1 MKLTEH
7 GSVRFVLVVL
17 MCALAFAFASCS
29 KSSVKLYPVHGQV
42 LFKDQPAEGAQVVF
56 RPAQESGEGQNP
68 PMAYGTVE
76 KDGKFTLRTEPHGE
90 GAPAGDYAVLITWYD
105 TDPNDALKHVSK
117 LPAKYADQLNP
128 LIKVTVKEGNND
140 LEPFRLKP

>member
-1 MKLTEH
+1 MKLTEA
-7 GSVRFVLVVL
+7 GSVRLVLVVL
-17 MCALAFAFASCS
+17 MCALMSAFASCS
-29 KSSVKLYPVHGQV
+29 KSSVKLHPVHGQV

-68 PMAYGTVE
+68 PMAYGTVDKE
-76 KDGKFTLRTEPHGE
+76 GKFSLRTDPHGE
-90 GAPAGDYAVLITWYD
+90 GAPAGNYVVLITWYD

-128 LIKVTVKEGNND
+128 VLKATVKEGNNE

>member
-1 MKLTEH
+1 MQAQGPIANCNRLYRRLGMRLTEA
-7 GSVRFVLVVL
+7 GSVRFARVVL
-17 MCALAFAFASCS
+17 TCALAFVFASCS

-76 KDGKFTLRTEPHGE
+76 KDGKFTLRTEPLGE
-90 GAPAGDYAVLITWYD
+90 GAPAGD
-105 TDPNDALKHVSK
+105 
-117 LPAKYADQLNP
+117 
-128 LIKVTVKEGNND
+128 
-140 LEPFRLKP
+140 

>member
-1 MKLTEH
+1 MKVTAT
-7 GSVRFVLVVL
+7 GSVRFVRLVL
-17 MCALAFAFASCS
+17 MCALATAFASCS

-56 RPAQESGEGQNP
+56 RPAQESGEGKNR

-76 KDGKFTLRTEPHGE
+76 KDGKFTLRTDPHGE
-90 GAPAGDYAVLITWYD
+90 GAPAGDYVVLITWYD
-105 TDPNDALKHVSK
+105 TDPRDPEKHFNK

-128 LIKVTVKEGNND
+128 VLKVTVKEGNND
-140 LEPFRLKP
+140 LEPFRLKS

>member
-1 MKLTEH
+1 
-7 GSVRFVLVVL
+7 
-17 MCALAFAFASCS
+17 MCALAFASCT

-76 KDGKFTLRTEPHGE
+76 KDGKFSLRTEPHGE
-90 GAPAGDYAVLITWYD
+90 GAPAGDYVVLITWND
-105 TDPNDALKHVSK
+105 TDPNDPLKHVSK